1 MRASSELSYPV
12 WRLDGSVLT
21 FVNDFGKAL
30 IGIGIA
36 LVVLGALFWLGDK
49 LPWFGRLP
57 GDIDIKR
64 EHFRV
69 YFPVTTCLFIS
80 VVLTLLFWLLRKR

>member
-1 MRASSELSYPV
+1 M
-12 WRLDGSVLT
+12 
-21 FVNDFGKAL
+21 NDIGKAL

-49 LPWFGRLP
+49 LPWFGRFP

-64 EHFRV
+64 ENFRF
-69 YFPVTTCLFIS
+69 YFPLTTCLFVS
-80 VVLTLLFWLLRKR
+80 LVVTLLFWLVRRR